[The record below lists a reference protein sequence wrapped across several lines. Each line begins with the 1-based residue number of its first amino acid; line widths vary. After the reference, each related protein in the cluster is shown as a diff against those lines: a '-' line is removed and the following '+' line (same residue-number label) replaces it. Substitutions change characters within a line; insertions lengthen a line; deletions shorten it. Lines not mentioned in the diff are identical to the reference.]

1 MRDDEIHV
9 GDVLRVRSW
18 EDMAEELGVDADGD
32 IIPPEGYSSWFAADM
47 RYMCGSVFTV
57 RSIGKSGEL
66 SNGRYHSEECLEEG
80 WHIRSYM
87 LEPLEAHEEELKEPG
102 DSSGLFS
109 FLLSK

>member
-1 MRDDEIHV
+1 MTIRDDEIHV

-57 RSIGKSGEL
+57 RSIEKSGEL
-66 SNGRYHSEECLEEG
+66 SNDRYNSEECLEEG

-87 LEPLEAHEEELKEPG
+87 LEPLEELKEPG